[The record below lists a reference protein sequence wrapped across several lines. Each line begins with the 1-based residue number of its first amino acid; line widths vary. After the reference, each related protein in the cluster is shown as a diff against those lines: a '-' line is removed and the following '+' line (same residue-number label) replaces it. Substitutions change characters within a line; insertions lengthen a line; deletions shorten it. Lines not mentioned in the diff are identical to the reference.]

1 MNPRIHVKLKE
12 EVSRFQSELSGKES
26 ALAFD
31 TQEYVNVMQLPTLSK
46 IVINTSIKEAITNV
60 KLLEAA
66 IDELQK
72 ITGQKA
78 IMTKARRSIAN
89 FKLREGMPLGAK
101 VTLRKAHMWEFF
113 DRLVSI
119 AIPRI
124 RDFQGINPNGFDGRG
139 NYTLGIT
146 EQIVFPEITYDS
158 IKKTS
163 GMNITFVTTAT
174 NDDEARALLK
184 FLGMPFRSAQ

>member
-12 EVSRFQSELSGKES
+12 EVSRFQSELSGKKS

-78 IMTKARRSIAN
+78 VMTKARRSIAN

-184 FLGMPFRSAQ
+184 FLGMPFRSVQ